1 MSVKSIKVKY
11 FEMLKTVFNGTLME
25 KKLLNIKNDTFFWIA
40 CDKITKKETV
50 LMQKEKFKFNTYF
63 YLKTIFCL

>member
-50 LMQKEKFKFNTYF
+50 LMQKEKF
-63 YLKTIFCL
+63 